1 MTPPHR
7 GEALLTEPARGFLQP
22 RAEGL
27 SGGMGEAVGLRGVQL
42 SGRGAWGP
50 RGVMPTP
57 SALSSAR
64 ADDSV
69 L

>member
-7 GEALLTEPARGFLQP
+7 EEAPLTEPARGFLQA

-27 SGGMGEAVGLRGVQL
+27 SGGTGEAVGLRGAWL

-50 RGVMPTP
+50 RGVVPH
-57 SALSSAR
+57 ALR
-64 ADDSV
+64 AEQCSGR
-69 L
+69 